1 MTRLH
6 RSPRRSAAA
15 RGATLALSLLLA
27 ACGDNSTGPAP
38 RKPVDPLATA
48 ANIQDLA
55 ETFSVP
61 VFQSLG
67 LASQYS
73 PAGTSAFGTL
83 RTVLRAAPPAIG
95 AGHVPSTAE
104 RRLTASAIRAALV
117 PPSGPISAAILP
129 PEVLGKTFEW
139 DAVGFGGYIV
149 TDRHDPDA
157 PTNG

>member
-83 RTVLRAAPPAIG
+83 RTVLRAAPPRSAPATSPQLPNAGSPHRRYARRSSRQADLFPRRSSRPKSSGRLSNGTQSDSG
-95 AGHVPSTAE
+95 A
-104 RRLTASAIRAALV
+104 
-117 PPSGPISAAILP
+117 
-129 PEVLGKTFEW
+129 
-139 DAVGFGGYIV
+139 
-149 TDRHDPDA
+149 
-157 PTNG
+157 